1 MQCDVAVLAKLLIS
15 GVYFDVFFRAPR
27 TGILLLNMGGP
38 EKLDDVHSFLL
49 RLFSDRDLMRLPF
62 QK

>member
-1 MQCDVAVLAKLLIS
+1 MNFAIVVCVRVPK
-15 GVYFDVFFRAPR
+15 

-38 EKLDDVHSFLL
+38 EKLEDVHSFLL

-62 QK
+62 QQ

>member
-1 MQCDVAVLAKLLIS
+1 MLYRK
-15 GVYFDVFFRAPR
+15 PR

-49 RLFSDRDLMRLPF
+49 RLFSDRDIMTLPF
-62 QK
+62 QS